1 MTSLVKLREP
11 SPIVIQMLRDFEA
24 FSEYEGLYVF
34 EHFDIEL
41 ATALLEEKI
50 SAVVLLHTPLHAS
63 TLIDQLPDGV
73 YTAAQAYLYCCQ
85 HGLNVPDILLDDVD
99 ELTIMSLLKHQ
110 LNIQET
116 ADDLFIHRNTLNYRL
131 DKIYQKT
138 GFMFRQF
145 EDAMT
150 YYVFRHFCAK

>member
-1 MTSLVKLREP
+1 MTSIVQLREP
-11 SPIVIQMLRDFEA
+11 SPIVIQMLREFEA
-24 FSEYEGLYVF
+24 FTEHHGLYVF
-34 EHFDIEL
+34 EYFDVEI

-50 SAVVLLHTPLHAS
+50 SAVVLLYTPLSAS
-63 TLIDQLPDGV
+63 SLINQLPDGV
-73 YTAAQAYLYCCQ
+73 YTTAQAYLYCCQ
-85 HGLNVPDILLDDVD
+85 HGLDVPEILLDDVD

-150 YYVFRHFCAK
+150 YYILRHFCAK